1 MASII
6 RSVFGPSTPEAK
18 PSGKETILKLSNR
31 ATSSTLL
38 DDRRDAFRAIKG
50 MSRQYRRD
58 VGDVCLDIL
67 LQAIEKERGDSET
80 VGYAVEA
87 ILNVI
92 STEEGEEGTDELM
105 IGPEYATKVVES
117 ENSIPLLLGL
127 IEEYDFQIRRPT
139 VRLLTSLLFHCLPDM
154 QEVILHSPMGI
165 SKIMDLLVDS
175 REVIR
180 NDALLLVLELTRSN
194 SQIQKIVAFENAF
207 ERLMSIVHDE
217 GLSDGGIIVLDCITV
232 MHNLLNNNASNQ
244 SFYREA
250 SQIQS
255 LVPFFDFKLSSSTV
269 WSDQKVQNILHMLR
283 LIRILVSPRNSQQNT
298 VACQKIMYQ
307 CRLLPL
313 LCNFMFAGGV
323 KTEILIE
330 SINTVAEVI
339 RGDLTN
345 QQFFDTVTTPS
356 QPPRPGILTILM
368 CMVNEKQS
376 LPLRLAALYCF
387 QCYLYKNEVGQT
399 KVVNTLLPSSTEN
412 AISAGQILCAGL
424 FGNDQLSNW
433 MTAVALSGALNSTL
447 KPQLLRVQVSMQGKG
462 QVTLLQQCSNILV
475 ERADLR
481 PLSRIGLLI
490 LMCTWM
496 AHCPGAVAQFLGNT
510 VNIPFLT
517 GMVENTYN
525 NEHDKTV
532 GGLCAML
539 VGICLAFNDGN
550 NSDYHPEIIR
560 QIIMHRIT
568 KETFLQSLSQTCSS
582 EFFITANKHPQIM
595 VSNVGQLCFDHAFTV
610 LFKTV
615 SETVHK
621 ALDPSYTPD
630 SLTAST
636 TAKDSSQTDLQHS
649 FEEHTSIVHHYKELL
664 QEQDEEINFWKKKC
678 DELEAERYKSKN
690 PLPTSEHV
698 DGVTLAN
705 GSSDSVDEI
714 SRLRETN
721 ISFQRLQE
729 SLKLELSQKNVQLE
743 KVRQEFVSAT
753 SDAQTY
759 KDRVIQLKAD
769 NEALLTDNNSLDSQL
784 QALQKS
790 EPISIGSEVASPV
803 VADTSETDH
812 VIANLKQK
820 LSQMQLENDSLNDK
834 IAVISKE
841 QEDLLV
847 FLADSDSKIKKYR
860 SLLVANNVELG
871 ESEESDSD
879 EDTDDEDL

>member
-50 MSRQYRRD
+50 MSRQYRRE
-58 VGDVCLDIL
+58 VGDLCLDIL
-67 LQAIEKERGDSET
+67 LQAIEKERSDSET
-80 VGYAVEA
+80 VGYVVEA

-92 STEEGEEGTDELM
+92 STEEGEERTDELM
-105 IGPEYATKVVES
+105 IGSEYATKVVES

-139 VRLLTSLLFHCLPDM
+139 VRLLTALMAHCLPDM
-154 QEVILHSPMGI
+154 QEVVLHSPMGI

-180 NDALLLVLELTRSN
+180 NDALLLVMELTRSN

-217 GLSDGGIIVLDCITV
+217 GLSDGSIIVQDCITV

-255 LVPFFDFKLSSSTV
+255 LVPFFDFKLSSTTV
-269 WSDQKVQNILHMLR
+269 WNDQKVQNILHMLR
-283 LIRILVSPRNSQQNT
+283 LVRILVSPRNTQQNT

-356 QPPRPGILTILM
+356 QPPHPGILTILM

-424 FGNDQLSNW
+424 FGNDPLSNW
-433 MTAVALSGALNSTL
+433 MTAVALSGALNATL
-447 KPQLLRVQVSMQGKG
+447 KPQLLRVQVSMQGRG

-525 NEHDKTV
+525 SEHDKTV

-539 VGICLAFNDGN
+539 IGICLAFNDGS
-550 NSDYHPEIIR
+550 NSDYHPETIR

-568 KETFLQSLSQTCSS
+568 QETFLQSLSQTYSS
-582 EFFITANKHPQIM
+582 EFFITANKHPQILA
-595 VSNVGQLCFDHAFTV
+595 SNVGQLCFDHSFTV

-630 SLTAST
+630 SLTASM
-636 TAKDSSQTDLQHS
+636 TAKDLSQTDLQHS

-664 QEQDEEINFWKKKC
+664 QEQDEEINLWKKKC
-678 DELEAERYKSKN
+678 DELEEKYKSKDT
-690 PLPTSEHV
+690 LPTSEHV

-721 ISFQRLQE
+721 LSLQRLQE

-753 SDAQTY
+753 TDLQTY
-759 KDRVIQLKAD
+759 TDQVTQLKAD

-784 QALQKS
+784 QALQIS
-790 EPISIGSEVASPV
+790 EPVSVTSEVATPV
-803 VADTSETDH
+803 PVDSSNSDHEIAD
-812 VIANLKQK
+812 LKQK
-820 LSQMQLENDSLNDK
+820 LSQTQLENDSLNEK
-834 IAVISKE
+834 ISVISKE

-847 FLADSDSKIKKYR
+847 FLADSDLKIKKYR
-860 SLLVANNVELG
+860 SLLGANNVELG

-879 EDTDDEDL
+879 EDSDEDL